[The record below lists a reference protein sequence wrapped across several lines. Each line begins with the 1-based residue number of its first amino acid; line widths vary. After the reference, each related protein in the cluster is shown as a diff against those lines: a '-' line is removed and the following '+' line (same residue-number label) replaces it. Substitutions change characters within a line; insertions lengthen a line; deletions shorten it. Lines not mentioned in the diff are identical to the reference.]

1 MVVAGEIPE
10 IDEETGRQ
18 GTKLKGKAVAVE
30 HYLFDTLWNSGDRK
44 MPQGVVQEEPP
55 KQDEKAEEPV
65 EAGDQ
70 QIEEEEKKA
79 SELTDE
85 KAEEEKQVEDEKVEV
100 TEEGWNERVLEAF
113 QRTLIEAV
121 GPEDLPM
128 EPSDFQKLMQ
138 EYHLSDGSQIELKK
152 S

>member
-1 MVVAGEIPE
+1 M
-10 IDEETGRQ
+10 
-18 GTKLKGKAVAVE
+18 
-30 HYLFDTLWNSGDRK
+30 
-44 MPQGVVQEEPP
+44 
-55 KQDEKAEEPV
+55 
-65 EAGDQ
+65 
-70 QIEEEEKKA
+70 
-79 SELTDE
+79 
-85 KAEEEKQVEDEKVEV
+85 